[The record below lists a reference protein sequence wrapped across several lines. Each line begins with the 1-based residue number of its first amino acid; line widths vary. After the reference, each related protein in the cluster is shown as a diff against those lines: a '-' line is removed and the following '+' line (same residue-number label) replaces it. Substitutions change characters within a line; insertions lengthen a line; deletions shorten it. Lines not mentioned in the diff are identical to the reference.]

1 MHHSTDWAQIVRRC
15 EGCSKELF
23 QERPGRSVCGGSFPR
38 LVRTEGRHRGFDKC
52 ANILG
57 GSMIGCDSEKC
68 FALLRFCLGGFFACI
83 CFGALLGQPV
93 LHLGTASACVGQC
106 AGRPFARFYATRAA
120 YLFSPIFDLESTR
133 AGADGTQARARLS
146 HSKLP

>member
-23 QERPGRSVCGGSFPR
+23 QERPGRPVCGGSFPR

-57 GSMIGCDSEKC
+57 GSMIGCDSEQC
-68 FALLRFCLGGFFACI
+68 FALLRFCLGGFFACKSG

-93 LHLGTASACVGQC
+93 LHLGTASACVLQC
-106 AGRPFARFYATRAA
+106 AGRPFARFMRYARSV
-120 YLFSPIFDLESTR
+120 LIQSDL
-133 AGADGTQARARLS
+133 
-146 HSKLP
+146 